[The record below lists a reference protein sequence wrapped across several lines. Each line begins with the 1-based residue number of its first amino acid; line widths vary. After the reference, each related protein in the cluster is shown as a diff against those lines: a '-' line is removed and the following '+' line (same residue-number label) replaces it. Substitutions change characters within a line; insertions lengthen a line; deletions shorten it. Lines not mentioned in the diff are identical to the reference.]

1 MQSIGKNA
9 SYIYFETIVRLFS
22 SFLLWIFLTKIS
34 TPQVIGTSS
43 TLISLANI
51 FATIAS
57 VGIPLGIPLFLGR
70 IFLDN
75 RLQDA
80 RVFIY
85 SSLLI
90 VSIGLIASAFLVFV
104 IRDFFYNQFSADL
117 LILSISLAAFT
128 TIASLFR
135 SIMVASL
142 QLELLPKIIIVSSIV
157 MMTIAV
163 GLVLLGLGPSGVIM
177 AYSCSYALFS
187 ILLIYHIRMVF
198 KSTSKATLKLS
209 RSAKSLLK
217 ASIPAWIP
225 TLITMIGSA
234 ELGTIIV
241 FGSLGANQAGS
252 YFISYA
258 IFSVVAAISYSIFT
272 VAFPWLSSLN
282 DGRKRLLWK
291 LLKTSLLLSLP
302 ISSSLIFY
310 SNDVMMLIGKD
321 YVQGTAALQ
330 LFLISMLPNSVFI
343 AISILV
349 YSYRNYK
356 QVLVLGLC
364 SSIPRVI
371 FYFLLVLLYGSTG
384 AALSYALGSLTGFI
398 VSVIVAK
405 NIGMILYWRDIVL
418 MLMLPISLSF
428 AFDYMGLNY
437 VIGILFAV
445 GITYGTLYKCR
456 FIKRQDTEN
465 ILELLPMGFR
475 GQVTNLL
482 NKIGTKQ
489 DGGGGE
495 RT

>member
-22 SFLLWIFLTKIS
+22 SFLLWILLTKIS

-43 TLISLANI
+43 TLISLATI

-57 VGIPLGIPLFLGR
+57 VGVPLGIPLFLGR

-85 SSLLI
+85 SSLLL
-90 VSIGLIASAFLVFV
+90 VSIGLMASTFLVFV

-117 LILSISLAAFT
+117 LILSISLAALT
-128 TIASLFR
+128 AIANLFR
-135 SIMVASL
+135 SILVSSL
-142 QLELLPKIIIVSSIV
+142 QLELLPKIIVVSSIV

-163 GLVLLGLGPSGVIM
+163 GLVLLGQGPSGVIM

-198 KSTSKATLKLS
+198 RSTSKATLKLS
-209 RSAKSLLK
+209 HSVKSLLK

-234 ELGTIIV
+234 ELGTVIV

-258 IFSVVAAISYSIFT
+258 IFSVVAAISYSIFA

-291 LLKTSLLLSLP
+291 LLKTSLILTLP

-321 YVQGTAALQ
+321 YVRGTAALQ

-356 QVLVLGLC
+356 QVLILGLC

-371 FYFLLVLLYGSTG
+371 FYIALVFVYGSTG
-384 AALSYALGSLTGFI
+384 AALSYTLGSFSGFI
-398 VSVIVAK
+398 VSIVVAK
-405 NIGMILYWRDIVL
+405 NIGMVLYWKDIIF
-418 MLMLPISLSF
+418 MLIIPISLSF
-428 AFDYMGLNY
+428 AFDYIGLNY
-437 VIGILFAV
+437 IIGILCSM

-465 ILELLPMGFR
+465 ILELLPAGFR
-475 GQVTNLL
+475 GPVTSLL

-489 DGGGGE
+489 NDVGTEGK
-495 RT
+495 